1 MRSVPRL
8 HKESIVRCE
17 WVSHVEAGSNTY
29 WQTDPQSQCD
39 FDFVSEFGSW
49 KPVGTARELQLKGVS
64 QRVQEPL
71 DTEAEDAT
79 PLEAATKEHNEDR
92 DWEH

>member
-17 WVSHVEAGSNTY
+17 FASLKQVSS
-29 WQTDPQSQCD
+29 
-39 FDFVSEFGSW
+39 
-49 KPVGTARELQLKGVS
+49 ARELQLKGVG
-64 QRVQEPL
+64 QGGQEPL

-79 PLEAATKEHNEDR
+79 PFEAATKRSSEDR
-92 DWEH
+92 H